1 MENSV
6 HSLIARTPQ
15 LQMRLV
21 DGIVNLVAA
30 ILILAI
36 GWTIAALINKWL
48 GRALERMPRF
58 DPTLRP
64 PLLAVIRYG
73 IVAVTVIAVLQRFGV
88 ETTSLI
94 AILGAAG
101 LAIGLALQGTLSN
114 VASGVMLLLL
124 RPFHAGDYITYG
136 AGGTMGGTVRE
147 VGLFRTILI
156 TADLVFVSVPN
167 SEIFGSSITN
177 YSREPVRR
185 INFVLRV
192 PYSDNIEK
200 AQALIMEEIKKDT
213 RIMTTP
219 APLVPIGE
227 LGASSVDLIVRCWAR
242 NAQYWDV
249 LFDLQKAIKLRFDDE
264 SITISAPQQLMVMR
278 DTAAK
283 AQ

>member
-1 MENSV
+1 MENPV
-6 HSLIARTPQ
+6 HSLIVWTPQ
-15 LQMRLV
+15 LQMRVV

-30 ILILAI
+30 ILILVI

-48 GRALERMPRF
+48 GRVLERMPRF

-94 AILGAAG
+94 AILGAIG

-167 SEIFGSSITN
+167 SEIFSTSITN

-185 INFVLRV
+185 INFILRI
-192 PYSDNIEK
+192 PYSDNVEK
-200 AQALIMEEIKKDT
+200 AQALIMEEVKKDT
-213 RIMTTP
+213 RIMSSP
-219 APLVPIGE
+219 APVVPIGE
-227 LGASSVDLIVRCWAR
+227 LGPSSVDLIVRCWAR

-249 LFDLQKAIKLRFDDE
+249 LFDLQKAIKLRFDSE
-264 SITISAPQQLMVMR
+264 NITISAPQQLVVMR
-278 DTAAK
+278 DSAAK